1 MKPAA
6 PVAIKF
12 RDMRRLLFA
21 LAAFLLPGLAHAE
34 NYSDMWFNP
43 AESGWGVTIADHE
56 TQLFAVWYTYEAD
69 GSPSWF
75 TVPGGTFNAN
85 RTVFT
90 GDLYRTTGPSYTG
103 AFNPAAVATTRVGSA
118 SFHFTPGGAATFTW
132 TIGAITRT
140 KQIQRLPFGDAAP
153 KWGVDRTDL
162 WWNPA
167 EAGWGLTIAQ
177 HGNNM
182 FGAWFT
188 YAPSGQP
195 LFIVMPGVQQ
205 QSVDTFTGALYTT
218 TGPGYTSAT
227 FDPAQVR
234 VTQVGSATLRFN
246 GDTATFTAT
255 VNGHTQ
261 TKTLSRQPFG
271 GPTAPPAPPPTLHNR
286 VEENVGV
293 TFSGPW
299 TQSSATFGWS
309 GGSAMQSSTAG
320 ATATITFT
328 GTSIRWLGARGRKM
342 GIALVSVD
350 GGPPREVSTMG
361 KPNDIIHTP
370 IVTIDG
376 LSPGQH
382 TLTITVAGRHEPQ
395 ADPGDIVVVD
405 AFEIDPG
412 TTVSHWQDTNPG
424 IQYSGPWT
432 KSSVH
437 LPYSGSGVQNVPEL
451 AVTAQESETAGATVA
466 VPFRGTGIS
475 WIGYR
480 GPDAGIA
487 TVRVDS
493 GAPMEIDLYHP
504 IATYQPIVFTAQ
516 GLPDTNHTL
525 TITATGRKN
534 PASTGARVVA
544 DAWDIYTP
552 GRRYEEY
559 DPSIVYT
566 HVNGIW
572 WTPRNPSRVWSE
584 GGSATHN
591 KAGATATFTF
601 TGTSVSWIGCRK
613 GSASG
618 TVHVYIDDV
627 FQQRIYLGENYP
639 IEGYQMTVYRKD
651 GLPHGQHT
659 LKIEVVSNSGY
670 VVVDAFDV
678 R

>member
-1 MKPAA
+1 
-6 PVAIKF
+6 
-12 RDMRRLLFA
+12 MRRLLIA
-21 LAAFLLPGLAHAE
+21 LAALLLPWLAHAE
-34 NYSDMWFNP
+34 NYSDMWWNP

-56 TQLFAVWYTYEAD
+56 TQLFAVYYTYDTD
-69 GSPSWF
+69 GSPLWL
-75 TVPGGTFNAN
+75 TVPGGTFSAD

-90 GDLYRTTGPSYTG
+90 GELYRSTGPSYRG
-103 AFNPAAVATTRVGSA
+103 AFNPSAVAQTKVGTA
-118 SFHFTPGGAATFTW
+118 SFQFQPGGTATFTW
-132 TIGAITRT
+132 TIGATTRS
-140 KQIQRLPFGDAAP
+140 KQIERLPFGTAAP
-153 KWGVDRTDL
+153 KWGLDRTDL
-162 WWNPA
+162 WWNPS
-167 EAGWGLTIAQ
+167 ESGWGLTIAQ

-182 FGAWFT
+182 FGVWYT

-195 LFIVMPGVQQ
+195 LWVFLPGVQQ

-218 TGPGYTSAT
+218 TGPAYTAGA

-234 VTQVGSATLRFN
+234 VTQVGSATVRFS
-246 GDTATFTAT
+246 GEITTFTAT

-261 TKTLSRQPFG
+261 TKTLTRLPFG
-271 GPTAPPAPPPTLHNR
+271 GPPAQPAPAPSIPNR

-293 TFSGPW
+293 AFTGNW
-299 TQSSATFGWS
+299 TASPANMGWS

-320 ATATITFT
+320 ATATITFS
-328 GTSIRWLGARGRKM
+328 GTSIRWLGGRGRRM

-361 KPNDIIHTP
+361 KPNDMPHAP

-382 TLTITVAGRHEPQ
+382 TLTITVAGRHEAQ

-405 AFEIDPG
+405 AFDIEPA
-412 TTVSHWQDTNPG
+412 TTVSHWQDSNPG
-424 IQYSGPWT
+424 FQWSGPWT

-437 LPYSGSGVQNVPEL
+437 LPFSGSGVQNPPEL
-451 AVTAQESETAGATVA
+451 AVTAQESVTAGAAVT

-475 WIGYR
+475 WIAYR

-487 TVRVDS
+487 TVQVDGG
-493 GAPMEIDLYHP
+493 GATEVDLYHP

-525 TITATGRKN
+525 TITVTGHKN

-544 DAWDIYTP
+544 DAFDVYTP
-552 GRRYEEY
+552 GRRYEEDNPAITY
-559 DPSIVYT
+559 VGSWT
-566 HVNGIW
+566 HDK
-572 WTPRNPSRVWSE
+572 RSRAWSE
-584 GGSATHN
+584 GVTSTSNMPGSY
-591 KAGATATFTF
+591 ATFTF

-618 TVHVYIDDV
+618 TVNVYIDGV
-627 FQQRIYLGENYP
+627 FQQKIYLGENYP
-639 IEGYQMTVYRKD
+639 TEGYQMTVYRKD
-651 GLPHGQHT
+651 GLPYGQHT
-659 LKIEVVSNSGY
+659 IKIEVVSNSGY